1 MTITFTSAFSTIF
14 EDLRKNDDK
23 GRKLNRLNWN
33 NIERYQQDG
42 RGVYVVVNGA
52 GGGHEDKDI
61 KSCVAIFCEWDD
73 RPVEEQ
79 LLQWEK
85 VGFFKPTFT
94 VYNGDRSVQS
104 YWVFDQTLGD
114 IKQWRELQL
123 LLIEVMSCDPANK
136 NPSRVFRLAGGWHI
150 KPDREPVKTK
160 IVQESSQRYSPQ
172 QLLEKLQQI
181 RQQQRPQVEQPTLL
195 QHKTPLLQQT
205 FNGRL
210 SKYEDILV
218 PVPES
223 VPLEVCLSKDSRA
236 ATSIWCT

>member
-1 MTITFTSAFSTIF
+1 MYASNFTSHSFKTDQQQTRRHLEYLGYKFDGNVYLRFFYHS

-73 RPVEEQ
+73 RPIEEQ

-94 VYNGDRSVQS
+94 VYSGDRSVQP
-104 YWVFDQTLGD
+104 YWVFDQALGD

-150 KPDREPVKTK
+150 KPDREPVQTK
-160 IVQESSQRYSPQ
+160 IVQESGQKYSPQ

-181 RQQQRPQVEQPTLL
+181 RQQQRPQVEQPSLL

-210 SKYEDILV
+210 SKY
-218 PVPES
+218 
-223 VPLEVCLSKDSRA
+223 
-236 ATSIWCT
+236 